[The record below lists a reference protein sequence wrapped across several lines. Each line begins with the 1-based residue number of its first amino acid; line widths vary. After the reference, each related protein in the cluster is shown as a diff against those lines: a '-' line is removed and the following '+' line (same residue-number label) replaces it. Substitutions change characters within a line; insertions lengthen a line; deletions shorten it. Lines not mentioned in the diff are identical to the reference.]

1 MQQADRF
8 AKAVWG
14 ETLCSL
20 SLAFGSICLLLPKGR
35 QSAASYLAQLEKQN
49 VAGENQRMKQKKKV
63 KVISNIH
70 TVSFVAQL
78 GQAFAGDT
86 DVGSVESLLSCP

>member
-1 MQQADRF
+1 
-8 AKAVWG
+8 
-14 ETLCSL
+14 
-20 SLAFGSICLLLPKGR
+20 
-35 QSAASYLAQLEKQN
+35 
-49 VAGENQRMKQKKKV
+49 MKQKKKV